1 MRSGGRVPFMPLS
14 STAWVAAAMAYWQN
28 RSYLRTSDFSMY
40 CRGSKSFTS
49 AATLHLWSAVSKW
62 VMGPMPHLPAF
73 RLFQKLSTSLPM
85 GVTHP
90 IPVMTTRFAIS
101 VPSSGGQAAVDPD
114 GLPGDVV
121 RVGGG

>member
-1 MRSGGRVPFMPLS
+1 MRSGGKVPLMPLS

-28 RSYLRTSDFSMY
+28 TSNLRRSDFSMY

-49 AATLHLWSAVSKW
+49 AATLALCSVVSKW

-73 RLFQKLSTSLPM
+73 RLSQKVGTSLPT

-90 IPVMTTRFAIS
+90 RPVTTTLLI
-101 VPSSGGQAAVDPD
+101 
-114 GLPGDVV
+114 
-121 RVGGG
+121 